1 MKRNQFNKEFKAKA
15 AVAAIKGQ
23 STAMDNIMIERLWR
37 SVKYEEI
44 YIKEFPTVEAVI
56 IGLRQYFK
64 FYNHE
69 RPHATFGGLTPA
81 EVYNGMSIHRKV
93 A

>member
-1 MKRNQFNKEFKAKA
+1 
-15 AVAAIKGQ
+15 
-23 STAMDNIMIERLWR
+23 MIERLWR

-56 IGLRQYFK
+56 IGLGQYFK

-69 RPHATFGGLTPA
+69 RPHATFGSAHTG
-81 EVYNGMSIHRKV
+81 
-93 A
+93 